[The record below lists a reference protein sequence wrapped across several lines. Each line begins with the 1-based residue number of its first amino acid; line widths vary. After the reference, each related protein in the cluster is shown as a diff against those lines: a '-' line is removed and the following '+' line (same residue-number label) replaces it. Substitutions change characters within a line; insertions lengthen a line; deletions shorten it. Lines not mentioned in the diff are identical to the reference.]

1 MKAAILFET
10 KKPFELADIE
20 IDKPA
25 PREVLVRI
33 KACGLCHSDWHCA
46 CGDLPSAVPV
56 VLGHEAAGVVE
67 AVGADVTAV
76 KAGDHVVGSALV
88 FCGRCDQCV
97 GGRTHMCTAKPD
109 RRKGE
114 PPRLRI
120 DGRPVAQG
128 MRMAG
133 FAEQML
139 VHENGLVKIDRDMP
153 LDRASVLGCGVLT
166 GLGAVFNAARV
177 TPGSK
182 VVVLGCGGV
191 GLSAIQGAA
200 LSGAE
205 QIVAVDLNPD
215 KKTIAGKFGA
225 TDFVVGGSD
234 SVAAVRQLTKG
245 GAHYSFEVI
254 GLPQTI
260 AQAIKMLA
268 PGGLMTIV
276 GATRFDAE
284 IPLPGLGMI
293 MNEWRVQG
301 TYFGSAAFTREIPRY
316 VDMYLKG
323 KLDLDALVSSRIALS
338 QINDGFS
345 DMIAGTV
352 QGRTVITFDGA

>member
-1 MKAAILFET
+1 MKAAVLFET
-10 KKPFELADIE
+10 KKPFELVDVE
-20 IDKPA
+20 IDA
-25 PREVLVRI
+25 LTPREVLVRV

-46 CGDLPSAVPV
+46 CGDIPSAVPV
-56 VLGHEAAGVVE
+56 VLGHEAAGIVE
-67 AVGADVTAV
+67 AVGSEVTTV

-88 FCGRCDQCV
+88 FCGHCDPCV
-97 GGRTHMCTAKPD
+97 SGRTHMCAAKPD

-114 PPRLRI
+114 PSRLRL

-128 MRMAG
+128 MRMGG

-166 GLGAVFNAARV
+166 GLGAVFNSAKVAA
-177 TPGSK
+177 GSK

-191 GLSAIQGAA
+191 GLSAIQGAR

-205 QIVAVDLNPD
+205 QIVAVDSNPA
-215 KKTIAGKFGA
+215 KKAIAETFGA
-225 TDFVVGGSD
+225 TDFVVGGND
-234 SVAAVRQLTKG
+234 AVAAVRQLTKG
-245 GAHYSFEVI
+245 GVHYAFEVI

-260 AQAIKMLA
+260 AQAVKMLA

-293 MNEWRVQG
+293 FNEWRVQG

-316 VDMYLKG
+316 VAMYMNG
-323 KLDLDALVSSRIALS
+323 KLNLDALVSSRISLAE
-338 QINDGFS
+338 INAGFA
-345 DMIAGTV
+345 DMVAGNV
-352 QGRTVITFDGA
+352 QGRAVITFNG